1 MALKITGEMR
11 LYCIDKK
18 TGKIYNDT
26 GFLKNK
32 VVETGKEFILDEI
45 TNNDKWNSGLGIQ
58 AVALGDSTDNID
70 TKQGPA
76 AGIDIL
82 IEDDG
87 WNDVVDDDW
96 RLASEIARSSI
107 VSVSRVDQTTTIV
120 AAFTDA
126 QFTFTG
132 GPPAVVKI
140 REAGIFLHATT
151 APTANPQSNPSQKPY
166 AMVARKCYWGY
177 DDPLDPQYYVDRPY
191 YKLEDG
197 NTLMYEYR
205 LTLG

>member
-1 MALKITGEMR
+1 MALKMTGEMR

-32 VVETGKEFILDEI
+32 IVETGKEFILDEI
-45 TNNDKWNSGLGIQ
+45 TNNSKWNSGLGIQ
-58 AVALGDSTDNID
+58 SIALGDSTDLID

-96 RLASEIARSSI
+96 RLASEIVRSAI
-107 VSVSRVDQTTTIV
+107 VSVSRVDQTMTIV
-120 AAFTDA
+120 AAFTDS
-126 QFTFTG
+126 QFTFTAG
-132 GPPAVVKI
+132 VVKI
-140 REAGIFLHATT
+140 REAGVFLHETT
-151 APTANPQSNPSQKPY
+151 APVSNPQSNLSQKPY

>member
-1 MALKITGEMR
+1 
-11 LYCIDKK
+11 
-18 TGKIYNDT
+18 
-26 GFLKNK
+26 
-32 VVETGKEFILDEI
+32 
-45 TNNDKWNSGLGIQ
+45 
-58 AVALGDSTDNID
+58 
-70 TKQGPA
+70 
-76 AGIDIL
+76 L

-87 WNDVVDDDW
+87 WNDVVDDDY
-96 RLASEIARSSI
+96 RLASEIARS
-107 VSVSRVDQTTTIV
+107 VVLSVSRVDQTTTIV

-126 QFTFTG
+126 QFTFTAG
-132 GPPAVVKI
+132 VVKI

-151 APTANPQSNPSQKPY
+151 APVSNPQSNPSQKPY

>member
-45 TNNDKWNSGLGIQ
+45 TNNGKWNSGLGIQ

-87 WNDVVDDDW
+87 WNDVVDDDY
-96 RLASEIARSSI
+96 RLASEIARS
-107 VSVSRVDQTTTIV
+107 VVLSVSRVDQTTTIV

-126 QFTFTG
+126 QFTFTAG
-132 GPPAVVKI
+132 VVKI

-151 APTANPQSNPSQKPY
+151 APVSNPQSNPSQKPY

>member
-1 MALKITGEMR
+1 MPLEIIGEMR

-45 TNNDKWNSGLGIQ
+45 TNNNKWNAGAGIL
-58 AVALGDSTDNID
+58 AVALGTSTNNID
-70 TKQGPA
+70 GIEGPCE
-76 AGIDIL
+76 GVDIT
-82 IEDDG
+82 ITDDG

-96 RLASEIARSSI
+96 KLYAEMTRSSI
-107 VSVSRVDQTTTIV
+107 LTVSRIDQTTVIT
-120 AAFTDA
+120 AAFEDA
-126 QFTFTG
+126 DLVFFTG
-132 GPPAVVKI
+132 VCKV
-140 REAGIFLHATT
+140 REAGIFLNATT
-151 APTANPQSNPSQKPY
+151 PPVSNPQSNPSQKPY
-166 AMVARKCYWGY
+166 AMVARRVYFGY
-177 DDPLDPQYYVDRPY
+177 DDPVTPTKYVDRPY

-197 NTLMYEYR
+197 TTLMYEYR

>member
-45 TNNDKWNSGLGIQ
+45 TNNGKWNSGLGIQ
-58 AVALGDSTDNID
+58 AVALGDSTDLID

-87 WNDVVDDDW
+87 WNDVVDDDY
-96 RLASEIARSSI
+96 RLASEIARS
-107 VSVSRVDQTTTIV
+107 VVLSVSRVDQTTTIV

-126 QFTFTG
+126 QFTFSAG
-132 GPPAVVKI
+132 VVKI

-151 APTANPQSNPSQKPY
+151 APVSNPQSNPSQKPY